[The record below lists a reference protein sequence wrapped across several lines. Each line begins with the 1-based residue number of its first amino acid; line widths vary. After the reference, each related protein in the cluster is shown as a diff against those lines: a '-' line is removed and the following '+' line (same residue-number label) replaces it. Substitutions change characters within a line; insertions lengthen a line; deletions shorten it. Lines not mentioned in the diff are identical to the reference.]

1 MVCVGIMAMALLA
14 LVSAEVYSARA
25 DKGGA
30 ARHTATVVASSIL
43 SQAEQDLQHDFNA
56 DVSSGRQPVPSPPAG
71 YESEITVGSGVGGR
85 IKVVRVTVYW
95 TDQQGNQSYSMST
108 KVLKP

>member
-1 MVCVGIMAMALLA
+1 MLCLGIMAMALLA

-30 ARHTATVVASSIL
+30 QRHTATVAASSIL

-56 DVSSGRQPVPSPPAG
+56 DVSAGRQALPAPPSG
-71 YESEITVGSGVGGR
+71 YEYQVDVSSEEGGD
-85 IKVVRVTVYW
+85 IKKVKVTVFW
-95 TDQQGNQSYSMST
+95 SDQQGQQQYSMWT